1 MLKFYRIFLA
11 IITALVVT
19 NAYGTRKSSSAPPAE
34 PARAVLLFD
43 RKTNTVQEAREIHT
57 AMPIASIT
65 KLMTVLVVLESQVP
79 LDELVAVVPQRIEG
93 SRVLRT
99 GMSIS
104 RRELINLSLIASDN
118 LASKLL
124 AVHHPF
130 GYEAF
135 IRQMNLTAERLNMK
149 NTLYVDPSGLL
160 VNTSTAWDL
169 HLLNNEL
176 LKHPVFAASAMSKSY
191 NSDAQD
197 RRGRVS
203 QFIVRNTSKFAG
215 DYNIKVGKTG
225 FTNPAGWCISMVIH
239 HNANSFDL
247 IVLGSPNK
255 QTRNDLVSK
264 RLSNYLNYIT
274 RYAVENQI
282 NGHYSE

>member
-1 MLKFYRIFLA
+1 MLKFNRIFLI

-19 NAYGTRKSSSAPPAE
+19 NAYGAKKKSKAPPAE

-43 RKTNTVQEAREIHT
+43 RKTNTVQEAQEIHT
-57 AMPIASIT
+57 AMPIASLT
-65 KLMTVLVVLESQVP
+65 KLMTVLVVLESHTN
-79 LDELVAVVPQRIEG
+79 LDEHLPVVPQKIEG

-99 GMSIS
+99 GMSIT

-124 AVHHPF
+124 AVHHPL
-130 GYEAF
+130 GYDTF
-135 IRQMNLTAERLNMK
+135 IRQMNATADRLNMK

-160 VNTSTAWDL
+160 TNTSTAWDL

-176 LKHPVFAASAMSKSY
+176 LKHPVFAASAMSKTY

-197 RRGRVS
+197 RRGRIS
-203 QFIVRNTSKFAG
+203 QFIIRNTSKFAG
-215 DYNIKVGKTG
+215 EYNIKVGKTG
-225 FTNPAGWCISMVIH
+225 FTTPAGWCISMVINY
-239 HNANSFDL
+239 NATSFDL